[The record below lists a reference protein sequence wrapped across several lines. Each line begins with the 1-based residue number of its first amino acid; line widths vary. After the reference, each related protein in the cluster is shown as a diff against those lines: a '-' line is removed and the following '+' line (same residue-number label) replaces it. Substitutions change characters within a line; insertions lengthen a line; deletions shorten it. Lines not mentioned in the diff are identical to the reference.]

1 MILSIIIPCWN
12 EKRTI
17 KKILEKVGLLVIP
30 DWQTEIIA
38 VDDFS
43 TDGTREILKEYEN
56 KHKVIYH
63 DKNLGKGSAV
73 KTGIEKSSGD

>member
-1 MILSIIIPCWN
+1 M
-12 EKRTI
+12 
-17 KKILEKVGLLVIP
+17 VIP